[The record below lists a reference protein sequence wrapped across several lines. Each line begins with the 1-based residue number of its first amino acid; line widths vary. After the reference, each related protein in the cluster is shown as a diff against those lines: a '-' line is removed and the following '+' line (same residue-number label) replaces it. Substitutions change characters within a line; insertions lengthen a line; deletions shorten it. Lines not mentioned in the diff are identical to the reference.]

1 MNTRKYLIKNS
12 LVACLV
18 GCCVSLAS
26 AGNPPFFTTD
36 AVLNAKGELLMTQ
49 KGTRHLDIFSADGKS
64 LLHSFPFDEIPTGLL
79 PDGDKVYVTTFE
91 KTGRLQVLS
100 LESGRVEAAIPT
112 GSGACHPMFGPDK
125 KHIYVC
131 NQFDNSVVEIDPVM
145 RKVVRSVKVLR
156 EPKSAVFSKDGKYM
170 FVTNNLRV
178 KRRLYQRLLVR
189 RKLSRLLHGF
199 LAAIHTLSR
208 GLGHCLPRPVSV
220 CREKI

>member
-91 KTGRLQVLS
+91 NTGRYKFFPWNRVGWKRPYRRDR
-100 LESGRVEAAIPT
+100 EPAIRCSGRIRN
-112 GSGACHPMFGPDK
+112 
-125 KHIYVC
+125 IYMYVI
-131 NQFDNSVVEIDPVM
+131 SSII
-145 RKVVRSVKVLR
+145 RW
-156 EPKSAVFSKDGKYM
+156 
-170 FVTNNLRV
+170 
-178 KRRLYQRLLVR
+178 
-189 RKLSRLLHGF
+189 SR
-199 LAAIHTLSR
+199 
-208 GLGHCLPRPVSV
+208 
-220 CREKI
+220 

>member
-100 LESGRVEAAIPT
+100 LESGR
-112 GSGACHPMFGPDK
+112 D
-125 KHIYVC
+125 
-131 NQFDNSVVEIDPVM
+131 
-145 RKVVRSVKVLR
+145 R
-156 EPKSAVFSKDGKYM
+156 EPAIRCSGRIRNIYM
-170 FVTNNLRV
+170 YVISSIIRW
-178 KRRLYQRLLVR
+178 
-189 RKLSRLLHGF
+189 SR
-199 LAAIHTLSR
+199 
-208 GLGHCLPRPVSV
+208 
-220 CREKI
+220 

>member
-91 KTGRLQVLS
+91 NTGRLQVLS

-112 GSGACHPMFGPDK
+112 GSGACHPMFGPA
-125 KHIYVC
+125 C
-131 NQFDNSVVEIDPVM
+131 NFATC
-145 RKVVRSVKVLR
+145 LR
-156 EPKSAVFSKDGKYM
+156 PKA
-170 FVTNNLRV
+170 
-178 KRRLYQRLLVR
+178 
-189 RKLSRLLHGF
+189 
-199 LAAIHTLSR
+199 
-208 GLGHCLPRPVSV
+208 RP
-220 CREKI
+220 